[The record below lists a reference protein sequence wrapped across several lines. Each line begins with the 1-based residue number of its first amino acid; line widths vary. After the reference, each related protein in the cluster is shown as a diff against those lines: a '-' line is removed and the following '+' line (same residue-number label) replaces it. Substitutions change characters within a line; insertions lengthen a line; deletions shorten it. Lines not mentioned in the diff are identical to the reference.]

1 MRYYKEKTIKTEA
14 ELKKEREE
22 KQGISSENGAKAEAT
37 DAKSEDKSEP
47 QLVWIRKFKG
57 SIFVVF
63 KTVELAKKL
72 LDETSIDFKGAT
84 IVSCKSY
91 MISNVFEGMTCM

>member
-14 ELKKEREE
+14 ELKKEREA
-22 KQGISSENGAKAEAT
+22 KQGISSENGVKVEAT
-37 DAKSEDKSEP
+37 DAKASEDKSEP

-72 LDETSIDFKGAT
+72 LDESNIEFKGAT
-84 IVSCKSY
+84 IVSC
-91 MISNVFEGMTCM
+91 